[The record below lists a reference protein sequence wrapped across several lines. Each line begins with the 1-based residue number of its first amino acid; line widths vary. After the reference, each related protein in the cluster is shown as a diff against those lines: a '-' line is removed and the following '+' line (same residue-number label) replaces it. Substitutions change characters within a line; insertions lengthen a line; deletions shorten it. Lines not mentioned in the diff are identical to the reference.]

1 MATKTAPG
9 RTRRESYSTP
19 VTGCSEPPPEP
30 TAVTS
35 AIKSFQFI
43 TGSIVDCSVG
53 FDFTKLKGS
62 ALSSNMNN
70 SDIVGFVLFSSF
82 GLWWIIAP
90 QSVIRFYTWFH
101 RGKLSPMPTPTVI
114 RIIGLLVVVLMV
126 CITLFQAP
134 R

>member
-1 MATKTAPG
+1 M
-9 RTRRESYSTP
+9 S
-19 VTGCSEPPPEP
+19 
-30 TAVTS
+30 
-35 AIKSFQFI
+35 
-43 TGSIVDCSVG
+43 
-53 FDFTKLKGS
+53 
-62 ALSSNMNN
+62 N

-114 RIIGLLVVVLMV
+114 RIIGLLVVVLVV